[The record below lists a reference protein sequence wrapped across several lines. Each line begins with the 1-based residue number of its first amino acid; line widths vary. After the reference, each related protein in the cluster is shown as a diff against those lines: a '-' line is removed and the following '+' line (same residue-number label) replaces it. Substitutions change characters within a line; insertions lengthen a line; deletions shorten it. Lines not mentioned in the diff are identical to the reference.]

1 MITTKRRLFAPALLL
16 CALAAPLAST
26 AEAKG
31 AASRCLGPRPV
42 NARQNRQERRI
53 EGGIKSGEL
62 TRREAGRLAAEQA
75 HLAVLEARA
84 RQSGGE
90 FTTRERARLQRELN
104 QSSRHIYRQ
113 KHDAP
118 DRN

>member
-1 MITTKRRLFAPALLL
+1 MRMTKRSLFAAAALA
-16 CALAAPLAST
+16 CALVGPLAT
-26 AEAKG
+26 EA
-31 AASRCLGPRPV
+31 AAQSPRCRKPRPV
-42 NARQNRQERRI
+42 NARQNQQERRI
-53 EGGIKSGEL
+53 TQGVRSGEL

-75 HLAVLEARA
+75 RIDVLEARA

-90 FTTRERARLQRELN
+90 VTARERARLQHELN

-113 KHDAP
+113 KHDGQ